1 MVAMA
6 TRMTSNGSRMN
17 SSTTVDTPGEDGR
30 RRGVRGVRGV
40 RGSGEEG
47 GRVRGGGE

>member
-17 SSTTVDTPGEDGR
+17 SSTTVDTPGGGWEEEGCEGK
-30 RRGVRGVRGV
+30 RGVRGRG
-40 RGSGEEG
+40 E
-47 GRVRGGGE
+47 